1 MSDTIKVVF
10 IDLDGI
16 EIEVEAEVGLEIFE
30 VALDNDVYQLPCVC
44 GGGMSCASCHVHV
57 ADEWIDKVGVAHIAE
72 RDFMEMMGAEKVTD
86 NSRLGCQ
93 IILTK
98 ELDGLRLQIVE
109 NDYNS

>member
-1 MSDTIKVVF
+1 MSDLIRVTF
-10 IDLDGI
+10 IDLDGV
-16 EIEVEAEVGLEIFE
+16 ETEVEAKIGLEIFE
-30 VALDNDVYQLPCVC
+30 VALDNDICQLPCVC
-44 GGGMSCASCHVHV
+44 GGSMSCASCRVHV
-57 ADEWIDKVGVAHIAE
+57 EDDWVDRVGVAHIAE
-72 RDFMEMMGAEKVTD
+72 YDIMEMMSTEEVTD